1 MTITTR
7 VTPPTIFNS
16 RLRDDSAANIVDIVF
31 FVFFP
36 SPSSFILLLLSFF
49 KKILFSPFL
58 SLRRELRMSGS
69 RNRYSE
75 HISTG
80 YHLDVGGTPDG
91 GYIDDAVG
99 QTDRV
104 RAVTARLWID
114 DVIAYSRSLSNL
126 AM

>member
-1 MTITTR
+1 
-7 VTPPTIFNS
+7 
-16 RLRDDSAANIVDIVF
+16 
-31 FVFFP
+31 
-36 SPSSFILLLLSFF
+36 
-49 KKILFSPFL
+49 
-58 SLRRELRMSGS
+58 MSGS